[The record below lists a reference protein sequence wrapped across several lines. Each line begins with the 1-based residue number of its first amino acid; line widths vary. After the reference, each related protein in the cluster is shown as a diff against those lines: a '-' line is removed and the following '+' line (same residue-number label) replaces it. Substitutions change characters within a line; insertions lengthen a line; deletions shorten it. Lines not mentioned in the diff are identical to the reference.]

1 MHPAVTS
8 PSLLEDIAVA
18 SRGACSIIFKGFT
31 NCYSEH
37 SLPHTFQL
45 PKTEQRCPLLS
56 LHLILLNYKENVSET
71 DLNREIT
78 TPCLHCS
85 VRLSI
90 QFISSLRNL
99 LFLEL
104 LAIFFFNSKLI

>member
-8 PSLLEDIAVA
+8 PSLLDIAVA
-18 SRGACSIIFKGFT
+18 SRGACSIIFKGFS

-45 PKTEQRCPLLS
+45 PKTEQRCPLPS
-56 LHLILLNYKENVSET
+56 FHLILLNYKDNVSET
-71 DLNREIT
+71 DVNREIT
-78 TPCLHCS
+78 SPGLCCS
-85 VRLSI
+85 VRLPV
-90 QFISSLRNL
+90 QFLSRLGNL

-104 LAIFFFNSKLI
+104 LAILFFNSKFI

>member
-8 PSLLEDIAVA
+8 PSLLNIAVA

-45 PKTEQRCPLLS
+45 PKTEQRCPLVS
-56 LHLILLNYKENVSET
+56 YHLTLLNYKENVSET
-71 DLNREIT
+71 NVNRQII
-78 TPCLHCS
+78 TPCLHRS
-85 VRLSI
+85 VRLPI
-90 QFISSLRNL
+90 QFFSSLRNL

-104 LAIFFFNSKLI
+104 LAIFFLILN